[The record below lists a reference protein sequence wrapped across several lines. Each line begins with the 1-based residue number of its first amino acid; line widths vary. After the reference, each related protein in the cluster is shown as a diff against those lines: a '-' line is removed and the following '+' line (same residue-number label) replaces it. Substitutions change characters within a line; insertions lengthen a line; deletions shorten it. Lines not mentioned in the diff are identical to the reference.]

1 MTFTKSVY
9 FGVTDARCDVT
20 VSGAEFCANADGRVV
35 SLENVVIFFFCFI
48 FVRRI
53 CFNDR
58 DFLSNIS
65 VYLAEVVRKCQQRL
79 LDFSV

>member
-35 SLENVVIFFFCFI
+35 SLENVVIFFFAS
-48 FVRRI
+48 
-53 CFNDR
+53 
-58 DFLSNIS
+58 FLSVAFASMTATSFRIS
-65 VYLAEVVRKCQQRL
+65 QYI
-79 LDFSV
+79 